1 MLVNCFWPL
10 QDLDLF
16 NYLGNE
22 IVEAQGLTRKVVVNI
37 YYYRVVKLIIILVSV
52 PLFFG
57 FCLYLATILLVLPLE
72 YTDRKSVV

>member
-1 MLVNCFWPL
+1 M
-10 QDLDLF
+10 
-16 NYLGNE
+16 
-22 IVEAQGLTRKVVVNI
+22 EAQGLTRKVVVNI

-72 YTDRKSVV
+72 YTIKSEINCASEGHV